1 MEQPKSEVVAHDTA
15 SDVQTPDV
23 FLCPISKTLM
33 YDPVVVVETGQVYDH
48 VSIKHWFEAG
58 NNTCPL
64 TGVSLTSQ
72 KITRLPTLR
81 SGIAQW
87 AERHNICLSPPETL
101 EPEHK
106 GYGELDNPFQSL
118 ALVTSTGVSVYNP
131 EAVVKLMTQQ
141 TVPETYA
148 AMVVLKELLQHAD
161 EKQFNKIS
169 NLIDIDRLK
178 QMLNDDGLKKPA
190 ARLLITLKGS
200 LDMDELA
207 SLLVIPDIDLQVELM
222 TRLVEH
228 ICQRHSTR
236 HRRRSSRFS
245 MPTLFRRPRRF
256 SISSF
261 SRRCL
266 SFGR

>member
-1 MEQPKSEVVAHDTA
+1 MEQPKSEMVANESTC
-15 SDVQTPDV
+15 DVQTPDV
-23 FLCPISKTLM
+23 FVCPISKTLM
-33 YDPVVVVETGQVYDH
+33 HDPVVVVETGQVYDN
-48 VSIKHWFEAG
+48 VSIRHWFEAG

-72 KITRLPTLR
+72 KLTRLPTLR

-87 AERHNICLSPPETL
+87 AKRHNICLSPPETL
-101 EPEHK
+101 EPNHK

-118 ALVTSTGVSVYNP
+118 TLVNSTGVSVYDP
-131 EAVVKLMTQQ
+131 GAIVKLMTQQ

-161 EKQFNKIS
+161 EQQFKKIS
-169 NLIDIDRLK
+169 GLIDMDYLK
-178 QMLNDDGLKKPA
+178 YLLNEDGLKKPA
-190 ARLLITLKGS
+190 ARLLVTLKGS

-228 ICQRHSTR
+228 ICQRHSSR
-236 HRRRSSRFS
+236 DRRRSSRFA
-245 MPTLFRRPRRF
+245 MPTLFRRSRRF
-256 SISSF
+256 NFASLP
-261 SRRCL
+261 RCL